1 MEKRREREFAE
12 ERFVQQAEGEPEEE
26 QPEVSEQVHRTTG
39 GGASNGAGAA
49 GTLRFHAEHQP
60 AAAER
65 DEEGNFAGS
74 AQLEVRASATAAD
87 EGRIHEQK
95 QFQQKRRS
103 AVINSCF
110 EVDIYLTL

>member
-1 MEKRREREFAE
+1 MEKRREREFEE
-12 ERFVQQAEGEPEEE
+12 ERVVQQAEGELEEE

-49 GTLRFHAEHQP
+49 GTFRFHAEHQP

-65 DEEGNFAGS
+65 DEEGNLAGG
-74 AQLEVRASATAAD
+74 AQLEVRAAAADD
-87 EGRIHEQK
+87 EGRLHEQK

>member
-12 ERFVQQAEGEPEEE
+12 ERVVQQAEGEPEEE
-26 QPEVSEQVHRTTG
+26 QPEVSEQVHRATG
-39 GGASNGAGAA
+39 GRASRNGAGAA
-49 GTLRFHAEHQP
+49 GTFRFHAEHQP

-65 DEEGNFAGS
+65 DEEGHFAGG
-74 AQLEVRASATAAD
+74 AQLEVRAATAAD
-87 EGRIHEQK
+87 EGRLHEQK

-103 AVINSCF
+103 AVINLCF